1 METVK
6 RKSACWEAQI
16 FKPLVWNWNV
26 LLSSRF
32 NDFFFFCLC
41 RPVFKDASGTLDKG
55 ARFSALYRQDS
66 SKLSDEDMFKLLTDF
81 RKYAF
86 FPLSLRYH
94 YYWFWYIFVIVFS
107 VSVFPNRPEKMAKLP
122 VLLGNL
128 DVTIDSVAPD
138 VTSKPFK
145 YLQKHF

>member
-1 METVK
+1 MLFLH
-6 RKSACWEAQI
+6 RS
-16 FKPLVWNWNV
+16 
-26 LLSSRF
+26 
-32 NDFFFFCLC
+32 NDFFLCLC
-41 RPVFKDASGTLDKG
+41 RPVFKDASGALDKS

-86 FPLSLRYH
+86 FSLSKTSLELVLIH
-94 YYWFWYIFVIVFS
+94 FCNCHFCVCFS
-107 VSVFPNRPEKMAKLP
+107 TRPEKMAKLP

-145 YLQKHF
+145 YLQNHFQWSIYNNQTSGLNPVTPLVSCLQTV